1 MSSPSLDRD
10 RVVFRATAA
19 HTGRKLAVTPQNSAM
34 RHLSYGRII
43 LSPEVPAV
51 EFDAGGEEVGLIGL
65 AGEVDV
71 IVAGQTYSLG
81 RHDAIYIPRDEHVT
95 VRTGSTADLAECRAP
110 VEHRY
115 PLQHVKY
122 ADVLANPGLHF
133 STGGPSTTRTLN
145 ILLGKN
151 IEAGRLVAGVTRSEP
166 GHWTSWPPHEHA
178 ALLEE
183 LYVYYDMPPEAFGV
197 QFVYTNPGDP
207 ERVEVVRDGDAVLMP
222 EGYHPNVSIPGHPI
236 SFIWIMAAHREVEDR
251 QFGVVNVQPEFA
263 GVASGLEKG
272 RT

>member
-1 MSSPSLDRD
+1 
-10 RVVFRATAA
+10 
-19 HTGRKLAVTPQNSAM
+19 M

-71 IVAGQTYSLG
+71 IVAGQTYSAG
-81 RHDAIYIPRDEHVT
+81 PPRRDLHPADEHVT
-95 VRTGSTADLAECRAP
+95 VRTARRPTSPSAARPWSTGTRCK
-110 VEHRY
+110 
-115 PLQHVKY
+115 HVKY

-197 QFVYTNPGDP
+197 QFVYTNPGIP
-207 ERVEVVRDGDAVLMP
+207 SASRSCETVMP
-222 EGYHPNVSIPGHPI
+222 Y
-236 SFIWIMAAHREVEDR
+236 
-251 QFGVVNVQPEFA
+251 
-263 GVASGLEKG
+263 
-272 RT
+272 